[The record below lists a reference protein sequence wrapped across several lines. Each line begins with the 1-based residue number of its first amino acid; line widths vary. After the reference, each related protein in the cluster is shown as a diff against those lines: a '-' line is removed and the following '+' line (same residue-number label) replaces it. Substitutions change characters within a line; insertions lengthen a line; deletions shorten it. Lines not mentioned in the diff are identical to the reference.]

1 MTMSDEEE
9 QAEGAEQHARTS
21 HWRRMKVGSILAS
34 ALLAFVGVATLAS
47 PRSAQLESWRSV
59 MFARSGLW
67 GQGGDDITLFCFAV
81 MQIDGYEL
89 PVMETQRRLDAGV
102 FACDDQMV
110 FSDEEVDLGSFMTTP
125 IGDVHNQL
133 GGQGPLATGSWVN
146 THTFFHAW
154 RAVRRSERY
163 LDFAWTV
170 KADPDTVFLPSIL
183 RQHLRQKGLYGNP
196 GAKTYLNN
204 CPNVD
209 NGFYGSLEVI
219 SRVSFMAFMD
229 NMDVCRQ
236 QLDFRGWGE
245 DLFCQKC
252 MDSIGAA
259 PTGDYDL
266 VSDGNCHGAGGPVP
280 CIPGK
285 PAYHPFKGPEDWQTC
300 WQQVGGHGGQAVPLR
315 VGQKQHEFPGII
327 PHEERHEFPGGEV
340 PRQRHRFPIEELER
354 NKESSGWFVGLPSFH
369 RRK

>member
-1 MTMSDEEE
+1 MGT
-9 QAEGAEQHARTS
+9 
-21 HWRRMKVGSILAS
+21 VLAS
-34 ALLAFVGVATLAS
+34 ALLVLMGVAVSAS
-47 PRSAQLESWRSV
+47 PGSTHFASWRSV
-59 MFARSGLW
+59 LFARNGLW
-67 GQGGDDITLFCFAV
+67 AHGGNDIRLFCFAV
-81 MQIDGYEL
+81 MRIDGYEL
-89 PVMETQRRLDAGV
+89 PVMKIQRRLDAGV

-110 FSDEEVDLGSFMTTP
+110 FSDDEVDLGSFTTTP

-154 RAVRRSERY
+154 REVRMSERY
-163 LDFAWTV
+163 LDYDWTV
-170 KADPDTVFLPSIL
+170 KADPDTVFLPSVL
-183 RQHLRQKGLYGNP
+183 RKHLRQKGLDGEP
-196 GAKTYLNN
+196 GATYLNN

-219 SRVSFMAFMD
+219 SRVSFTAFMD

-266 VSDGNCHGAGGPVP
+266 VSDGNCHGTGGPVP

-285 PAYHPFKGPEDWQTC
+285 PAYHPFKDPASWQTC
-300 WQQVGGHGGQAVPLR
+300 WHQVGGHGQAAPPR
-315 VGQKQHEFPGII
+315 AGRRHQFPGMPRARREFP
-327 PHEERHEFPGGEV
+327 GEV
-340 PRQRHRFPIEELER
+340 PRHRHRFPIEELER
-354 NKESSGWFVGLPSFH
+354 NKESSGWFMGLPSFH